1 MNSVDVYKKYRM
13 LYDYHTHT
21 TYSHGIFRIK
31 HAKGSIMEN
40 VAYAHALGL
49 SEIAITDH
57 GPGHVGY
64 GMNLKEVPKMRED
77 IAAAME
83 AYPDIKVHLGVE
95 ANIID
100 TPNGLDLAKDDFGMF
115 DFVLAGYHF
124 GIPKGHLVGNKLSS
138 MKGYPAGSTKKLMIA
153 NTDMTVR
160 ALYENDIKIIT
171 HPGDKGPFDI
181 AEISRACQETGTL
194 MEINTHHDHLTVD
207 EIRIAAQYDVKFIID
222 SDAHKPQHV
231 GNFQDGVVRALEA
244 GLDISRIVNVVEK

>member
-1 MNSVDVYKKYRM
+1 MK
-13 LYDYHTHT
+13 YDYHTHT
-21 TYSHGIFRIK
+21 TYSHGMFRIK

-40 VAYAHALGL
+40 VAYAHAQGL
-49 SEIAITDH
+49 REIAITDH

-64 GMNLKEVPKMRED
+64 GMNLKEVPKMRAD
-77 IAAAME
+77 IAAAQE
-83 AYPDIKVHLGVE
+83 AYPDMKIYLGVE

-100 TPNGLDLAKDDFGMF
+100 TANGLDLRPEDFELF

-138 MKGYPAGSTKKLMIA
+138 FKGYPAGSTFKLMAA
-153 NTDMTVR
+153 NTDMTIR

-181 AEISRACQETGTL
+181 SAISMACEETGTL

-207 EIRIAAQYDVKFIID
+207 EIRVAMQNDVSFIID
-222 SDAHKPQHV
+222 SDAHKPTDV
-231 GNFQDGVVRALEA
+231 GNFSGGVLRALEA
-244 GLDISRIVNVVEK
+244 GLDIARIVNIEEI